1 MVPDWIIGDE
11 LPEPQVTDMTTVDDG
26 EQQTVIPISLLPRL
40 SKLLSPWSYMY
51 VKSIMELITF
61 CWDLLATE
69 IKLVM

>member
-1 MVPDWIIGDE
+1 
-11 LPEPQVTDMTTVDDG
+11 MTTVDDG